1 MQRKKFNGDRLKEA
15 LQLRGIR
22 MTELAGLTGITKQSL
37 SLYANGGNVPPYENV
52 KKIAFVLGFPT
63 DYFMV
68 EDMCAATA
76 DNTYFRS
83 QAAATKTARK
93 AQCIKMEYVAKMYKV
108 LLNYVDFPILDL
120 PNVNFDDSN
129 NPTEADSKEM
139 FDEIE
144 CVSKQVRKEWK
155 LGMEPIENL
164 QYTLESHGIIVTGLK
179 NVDAQIDAFSQRTRL
194 GRDIVFIVALAL
206 GEKPVERLRFDMGH
220 ELGHILLHSWDEY
233 NEDLPKDLFSARE
246 KQANMFASAL
256 LLPKDP
262 FYRDIAPYATDI
274 DYYKHLKKKWRVS
287 MQAMMYR
294 ARQMGVI
301 TGNQFSYM
309 MRQVSKNGWRKREPG
324 DVPGHLN
331 STIFQGA
338 LDILFDGGY
347 LDSHELRVEFARY
360 GIVLSDKDLED
371 LMGLEEGTLI
381 PEPSDTAPLEQ
392 EEKIIPFGIKNQS
405 KGVEE

>member
-1 MQRKKFNGDRLKEA
+1 MA
-15 LQLRGIR
+15 
-22 MTELAGLTGITKQSL
+22 ELAGLTGITKQSL

-52 KKIAFVLGFPT
+52 RKMAFALGFPA

-68 EDMCAATA
+68 EDMCTAVA

-83 QAAATKTARK
+83 QATATKTARK

-108 LLNYVDFPILDL
+108 LLNYVSFPVLDI
-120 PNVNFDDSN
+120 PNVSFDDNN
-129 NPTEADSKEM
+129 NPVGADSKEM

-144 CVSKQVRKEWK
+144 YVTKQVRKAWK
-155 LGMEPIENL
+155 LGIEPIENF
-164 QYTLESHGIIVTGLK
+164 QYILESHGIIVTGLK
-179 NVDAQIDAFSQRTRL
+179 NVDAEIDTFSQKTRL
-194 GRDIVFIVALAL
+194 EKDIVFIVALAL
-206 GEKPVERLRFDMGH
+206 GEKPIERLRFDMGH
-220 ELGHILLHSWDEY
+220 ELGHILLHSWDEC
-233 NEDLPKDLFSARE
+233 NEDLPKELFNARE

-262 FYRDIAPYATDI
+262 FCRDIAPYATDI

-294 ARQMGVI
+294 ARQLDVI
-301 TGNQFSYM
+301 TGNQLSYM

-324 DVPGHLN
+324 DMPGCLN

-347 LDSHELRVEFARY
+347 LDSHELRVEFAKY
-360 GIVLSDKDLED
+360 GIVLSDKDMED

-381 PEPSDTAPLEQ
+381 PEPNDTAALEP
-392 EEKIIPFGIKNQS
+392 EAKIIPFSIKNQQ
-405 KGVEE
+405 KGGEE

>member
-68 EDMCAATA
+68 EDMCAATV

-144 CVSKQVRKEWK
+144 CVSKQ
-155 LGMEPIENL
+155 I
-164 QYTLESHGIIVTGLK
+164 
-179 NVDAQIDAFSQRTRL
+179 
-194 GRDIVFIVALAL
+194 GRAHV
-206 GEKPVERLRFDMGH
+206 
-220 ELGHILLHSWDEY
+220 
-233 NEDLPKDLFSARE
+233 
-246 KQANMFASAL
+246 
-256 LLPKDP
+256 
-262 FYRDIAPYATDI
+262 
-274 DYYKHLKKKWRVS
+274 
-287 MQAMMYR
+287 
-294 ARQMGVI
+294 
-301 TGNQFSYM
+301 
-309 MRQVSKNGWRKREPG
+309 
-324 DVPGHLN
+324 
-331 STIFQGA
+331 
-338 LDILFDGGY
+338 
-347 LDSHELRVEFARY
+347 
-360 GIVLSDKDLED
+360 
-371 LMGLEEGTLI
+371 
-381 PEPSDTAPLEQ
+381 
-392 EEKIIPFGIKNQS
+392 
-405 KGVEE
+405 